1 VNKRTLKELEAD
13 AARFQQSGALEQA
26 AHALIEAIDL
36 APSEAR
42 LYEQLIQVTLL
53 MGSTQTAV
61 DASKELARVRPGPQA
76 EWLQAVAAMAHGNT
90 ADAKARATELATRS
104 TDATVR
110 AQAKALLAQLK

>member
-1 VNKRTLKELEAD
+1 MNKKTLKQLEAE
-13 AARFQQSGALEQA
+13 ASRFQDAGALEQA

-42 LYEQLIQVTLL
+42 LYERLISVTLM

-61 DASKELARVRPGPQA
+61 DAARELARVRPGPPS

-90 ADAKARATELATRS
+90 ADAKRRATELAQS
-104 TDATVR
+104 ADANVR
-110 AQAKALLAQLK
+110 AQARAMLAQLK